1 MRGIKMNVKELIA
14 ALQEIPQNAEVVSAK
29 NVNGAWTVLSKPSLT
44 EYNGI
49 DVCVLKEGYP

>member
-1 MRGIKMNVKELIA
+1 MNVKELIA